1 MKRYTLL
8 LLSLLT
14 IVTSLASD
22 IPEQSVVLPHIDRE
36 SFERR
41 LLATD
46 MQPLEGVWYYPNEE
60 MTLGVER
67 WHGQHNI
74 EFRLILLESTDLEL
88 MPGTVM
94 GFIARSAKPDKLQL
108 WLYSQRRGAL
118 LRDPLECVATLN
130 EYGDVLTFDPPKW
143 NIKLRANFGRFLPS
157 LFRGISITPEYK
169 KEQLPVGFRKV
180 FPIDTSRRK
189 GQRVRYL

>member
-1 MKRYTLL
+1 MGRFIVF

-14 IVTSLASD
+14 VATSLGAD

-36 SFERR
+36 SFEQR

-60 MTLGVER
+60 MTLGIER
-67 WHGQHNI
+67 CQGQHNI

-108 WLYSQRRGAL
+108 WLYSQRRGTL

-143 NIKLRANFGRFLPS
+143 TVKVRANFGRFLPS
-157 LFRGISITPEYK
+157 LFRGISISPEYK
-169 KEQLPVGFRKV
+169 KESLPVGFRKV
-180 FPIDTSRRK
+180 FPVDTSRRQ
-189 GQRVRYL
+189 GNRVRYL

>member
-1 MKRYTLL
+1 MMA
-8 LLSLLT
+8 LLT
-14 IVTSLASD
+14 AATCFATDV
-22 IPEQSVVLPHIDRE
+22 PEQSVVLPHIDRE

-60 MTLGVER
+60 MTLGIER
-67 WHGQHNI
+67 WQGQHNI

-108 WLYSQRRGAL
+108 WLYSQRRGTL
-118 LRDPLECVATLN
+118 LRDPLECVATLSDD
-130 EYGDVLTFDPPKW
+130 GDVLTFDPPRW
-143 NIKLRANFGRFLPS
+143 TIKLRANFGRFLPS
-157 LFRGISITPEYK
+157 LFRGITITPEYK
-169 KEQLPVGFRKV
+169 KESLPVGFRKV
-180 FPIDTSRRK
+180 FPVDTSRRK
-189 GQRVRYL
+189 AQRVRYL